1 MPTWRMSASRALFIG
16 VLLAALL
23 LPAEAASATRTYTVK
38 PQTHDVYVRNK
49 RSSYTIGTLRTGQT
63 IDVQRVSN
71 LGKGRRWGYGLVH
84 GEFGRWRGRHCGWV
98 YLSGSFTA
106 SAKAKSGC
114 PRRHNNLPESK
125 IFKHGSYLAHAG
137 TGAVKP
143 VNVVPC
149 PDSRAFGNYDPG
161 SHGFFTPYTSI
172 PAGQGPKRPGFGL
185 RYVTK
190 DGSAAMLKDSGLAGA
205 PPWFFMSTACIERL
219 PVFIGDD
226 QRQHEM
232 NFHYAFGDATV
243 KPSSLDTFSDLGV
256 LSIRWKRWG
265 SRTPVGSGTARVNS
279 CNPFCAAG
287 KIYRKRGV
295 KIQLSDARVGD
306 CRGRRSFLYTRA
318 TVSWPQIGK
327 KGRILKKHASGFAL
341 GTDCGGAGKTR
352 FCDTV
357 DLGFTT
363 ADVSITAVRCSTAL
377 RVLRHMRRHHTRHG
391 LGWTC
396 KSRLAKPATNIFTCR
411 RGSGRI
417 QEVFGD

>member
-1 MPTWRMSASRALFIG
+1 MPAWRMSASRALFIG

-23 LPAEAASATRTYTVK
+23 LPAEAASAATRTYTVSAK
-38 PQTHDVYVRNK
+38 DVYVRNK
-49 RSSYTIGTLRTGQT
+49 RSGYTIGTLRAGQT

-84 GEFGRWRGRHCGWV
+84 GEFGSWRGRRCGWV

-106 SAKAKSGC
+106 GAKAKRGC
-114 PRRHNNLPESK
+114 PLHHNNLPESK
-125 IFKHGSYLAHAG
+125 IFKHGSYIAHAG

-149 PDSRAFGNYDPG
+149 PDSRAFGNYDPAG
-161 SHGFFTPYTSI
+161 HGFFTPYTSI
-172 PAGQGPKRPGFGL
+172 PAGQGPERPGFGL

-219 PVFIGDD
+219 PVYIGDD

-232 NFHYAFGDATV
+232 SFHYAFGDATV
-243 KPSSLDTFSDLGV
+243 KPSSLDTFKDLAV
-256 LSIRWKRWG
+256 LSIRWERWG

-279 CNPFCAAG
+279 CNPICAAG

-306 CRGRRSFLYTRA
+306 CRGVRSFLYTRA

-327 KGRILKKHASGFAL
+327 KGRILKKHVSGFAL

-352 FCDTV
+352 FSDTV

-396 KSRLAKPATNIFTCR
+396 KSRLVKPATDIFTCR
-411 RGSGRI
+411 KGKARI
-417 QEVFGD
+417 EEVFGD